1 MATTPAAFCNH
12 DHHACAS
19 QVLARADA
27 RARAEGLRLT
37 AVRRRVLEILASG
50 HRALG
55 AYEVLDQLAL
65 DGGKRQPPVAYRAL
79 DYLVKHGFAH
89 RIQALNAFAACTE
102 ATPDHIPAFFICDTC
117 QSVAET
123 PVRAVGQAMEDAA
136 GRIGF
141 AMEAMNLEAVG
152 QCPACEGAQ

>member
-1 MATTPAAFCNH
+1 M
-12 DHHACAS
+12 
-19 QVLARADA
+19 ARADA

-37 AVRRRVLEILASG
+37 PVRRRVLEILAEG

-55 AYEVLDQLAL
+55 AYEVLDRLAE
-65 DGGKRQPPVAYRAL
+65 GGAARQPPVAYRAL
-79 DYLVKHGFAH
+79 DYLVQHGFAH

-102 ATPDHIPAFFICDTC
+102 PSEDHVPAFFICDTC

-123 PVRAVGQAMEDAA
+123 PLRDVGDAMSAAA

-141 AMEAMNLEAVG
+141 AVDAMNLEAVG
-152 QCPACEGAQ
+152 ICPRCEDSA